1 MKKTVIIGI
10 IFMAFTWGITSKAD
24 NLDSETQNSTEY
36 HTSIDI
42 INSLNTEKLQTSDSI
57 NESNNLEDFSFSEKY
72 INIKA
77 NINDFLRSGELF
89 QDQANIFLG
98 RLDQATTIDELNV
111 LWSDIKKQ
119 IAVNESF
126 VDFSF
131 SEKYINTKANINDF
145 LRSGELFQDQAN
157 IFLSRLDQA
166 TTIDE
171 LNVLWSDIKKQIAD
185 NKMSLSS
192 SASTEKNS
200 SSNSNQNSSIQHYS

>member
-36 HTSIDI
+36 HTSTDT
-42 INSLNTEKLQTSDSI
+42 INSQSTEKLQTSDSI
-57 NESNNLEDFSFSEKY
+57 NESNNLEDFSFSEKH
-72 INIKA
+72 INI
-77 NINDFLRSGELF
+77 
-89 QDQANIFLG
+89 
-98 RLDQATTIDELNV
+98 
-111 LWSDIKKQ
+111 
-119 IAVNESF
+119 
-126 VDFSF
+126 
-131 SEKYINTKANINDF
+131 KANINDF

-185 NKMSLSS
+185 NKMALSS

-200 SSNSNQNSSIQHYS
+200 SSNSNQNSEDSASVDNGASTNTSSKKTAQYNTIPKTGEQQNILWTIAGTTILVFLGLFYWYKKSKRKMSDKTQ